1 MMLTTAPATLT
12 PRHRSARVL
21 TTAPV
26 LSPHW
31 VAERAMSTPP
41 PLTVPHSP
49 YPCLR
54 PTPHLVSVAG
64 PRVSLLGAR
73 PTRVADGV
81 QFGSRTVAFKPA
93 SVEAK
98 REKALCGGTPSP
110 PLGQALAP
118 PSRPALLPKS
128 RWSPKGRMGIAGASR
143 FLRSRARRPHLQSP
157 RAPQRRGSEP
167 DRLRVGKAR
176 QSQ

>member
-1 MMLTTAPATLT
+1 MRSGTPPCPPRADISCILFDTAPPPAARVLTTAPATLT

-41 PLTVPHSP
+41 PLTVPHTP

-128 RWSPKGRMGIAGASR
+128 RWSPKGRTK
-143 FLRSRARRPHLQSP
+143 
-157 RAPQRRGSEP
+157 EK
-167 DRLRVGKAR
+167 VW
-176 QSQ
+176 